1 MNRPS
6 ARHSGDSWKV
16 KSGRYPGGHRP
27 KLVDGSKVAVMGGGP
42 AGSLF
47 SYYILALAEM
57 AGLSLEV
64 DLWDPRDFLEPTPSA
79 CNMCGGI
86 ISETL
91 VQNLATDGI
100 NLPPTVVQ
108 RGIESY
114 MLHIDGRAVRID
126 TPVQEKRIASVYR
139 GTGPR
144 KLDLS
149 LKTWKSFDGHLQKLA
164 IDRGARPI
172 RQRVTDVEWVD
183 GRPRLS
189 SGKGQGVSEVYDLL
203 AVATGVN
210 SPALKLFDEAPV
222 SYQPPGTTKTFI
234 REYHLGEESIERR
247 LGNSMHVF
255 LLDIPGLEFAA
266 IIPKLNCATVCL
278 LGESID
284 KEIFQRFLDSP
295 EVKRCLPG
303 DLLMHDFACN
313 CSPTMNVR
321 GARRP
326 FADRIVF
333 IGDSGVTRLYKDG
346 IGAAYRTA
354 KAAARTAVFSGI
366 STPDFERH
374 FLPTCRSISADN
386 RIGHVV
392 FGVTGLIQKLDIG
405 RRAVLHMVGREQ
417 ADRRIPPRMS
427 TVMWDMFTGSATYRE
442 IFLRTLHP
450 AFLLRFGAAIAASA
464 LRRPALCDT
473 AAPLIESGAA
483 GGDLGEG

>member
-1 MNRPS
+1 MNGRRTLRD
-6 ARHSGDSWKV
+6 ADSWTTET
-16 KSGRYPGGHRP
+16 GEYPGIARP
-27 KLVDGSKVAVMGGGP
+27 KLTEGSRVAVMGGGP

-47 SYYILALAEM
+47 SFYILGMAEM
-57 AGLSLEV
+57 AGLSIEL
-64 DLWDPRDFLEPTPSA
+64 DLWDPKDFLEPTPSA

-100 NLPPTVVQ
+100 NLPPSVVQ

-114 MLHIDGRAVRID
+114 ILHIDGRQVRID

-144 KLDLS
+144 KLDVS
-149 LKTWKSFDGHLQKLA
+149 SKTWKSFDGHLQQLA
-164 IDRGARPI
+164 IDRGARPV
-172 RQRVTDVEWVD
+172 RKRVTGVD
-183 GRPRLS
+183 WAEGRPRLS
-189 SGKGQGVSEVYDLL
+189 SKNGDGIAETYDLL

-222 SYQPPGTTKTFI
+222 SYEPPGITKTFI
-234 REYHLGEESIERR
+234 REYHLGEEVIERG

-255 LLDIPGLEFAA
+255 LLNIPGLEFAA

-278 LGESID
+278 LGDNVD
-284 KEIFQRFLDSP
+284 KEMFERFLDST
-295 EVKRCLPG
+295 EVRRCLPR
-303 DLLMHDFACN
+303 DLPMDEFACN
-313 CSPTMNVR
+313 CSPSMNVR
-321 GARRP
+321 GAKRP
-326 FADRIVF
+326 FADRVVF

-366 STPDFERH
+366 SARDFERQ
-374 FLPTCRSISADN
+374 FLPTCRSIAADN
-386 RIGHVV
+386 RVGHVI
-392 FGVTGLIQKLDIG
+392 FGVTGLIQKLELG
-405 RRAVLHMVGREQ
+405 RRAVLRMVSREQ
-417 ADRRIPPRMS
+417 DDLRLAPLMS

-450 AFLLRFGAAIAASA
+450 AFLLRFGTAIVASVFRSPVLGKAAA
-464 LRRPALCDT
+464 R
-473 AAPLIESGAA
+473 LIEPSTS